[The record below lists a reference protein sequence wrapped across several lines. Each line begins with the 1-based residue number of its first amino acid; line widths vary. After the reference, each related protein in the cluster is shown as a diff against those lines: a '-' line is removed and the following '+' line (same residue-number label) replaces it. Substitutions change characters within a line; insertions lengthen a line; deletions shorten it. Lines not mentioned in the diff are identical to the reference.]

1 MTKPMLYG
9 NGAVRE
15 NATMAILVTG
25 GAGFVGL
32 NVVEALLARGEH
44 VVVFGL
50 ETMPAAAEAQFAALP
65 GSLNVVRGDVM
76 DRAALNEVFSAQKI
90 HAMFPLAAITAGPRR
105 EAEQT
110 TRILEVNLIG
120 VTNQLQAARDA
131 GVGRIV
137 FPSSIS
143 VYGESLNTVGPL
155 REDTTPPIP
164 ISVYGITKYA
174 GERLALRL
182 RELWGLDLVCARIGA
197 VFGPWERDTGVRDL
211 LGPHMQLAVAALHGE
226 EAVLPATLLP
236 RPWVYAR
243 DLARGLVL
251 LLDAG
256 QPRWPVYNISSG
268 EDWGPR
274 ILLWAETL
282 AKHYPAFCWRQAASA
297 AETTINFH
305 DDQPRAVEDIGRIR
319 NEFGYVPEFLPE
331 AAYRDYV
338 RWLMQTSAYFRQ

>member
-1 MTKPMLYG
+1 
-9 NGAVRE
+9 
-15 NATMAILVTG
+15 MAILVTG

-50 ETMPAAAEAQFAALP
+50 EAMPAAAGAQFAALP
-65 GSLNVVRGDVM
+65 GQLEVVRGDVL
-76 DRAALNEVFSAQKI
+76 DRAALDAVLAAQKI
-90 HAMFPLAAITAGPRR
+90 HAMFPLAAVTAGPRR

-110 TRILEVNLIG
+110 AHILEVNLIG
-120 VTNQLQAARDA
+120 VTNQLQAARDT

-143 VYGESLNTVGPL
+143 VYGESLNTPGPL
-155 REDTTPPIP
+155 REDTTPPVP

-211 LGPHMQLAVAALHGE
+211 LGPHMQLAMAALRGE

-243 DLARGLVL
+243 DLAHGLVL
-251 LLDAG
+251 LLDAE

-282 AKHYPAFCWRQAASA
+282 VQHYPTFRWRQSA
-297 AETTINFH
+297 NPAEATINFY
-305 DDQPRAVEDIGRIR
+305 DDRPRAVEDIGRIR
-319 NEFGYVPEFLPE
+319 DDFGYTPEFPPE
-331 AAYRDYV
+331 AAYRDYA
-338 RWLMQTSAYFRQ
+338 RWLVTVPDYFGA